1 MLLTGMD
8 GSNDNETWEDINKDI
23 IIYVT
28 GALVSKEDLVRSPDE
43 GVSSRTPWVPADWP
57 SVVPVVGHVLVRNHH
72 LTHLL
77 LSLLKKI
84 SRIKLK
90 RRCLSQT

>member
-43 GVSSRTPWVPADWP
+43 GVSSRTPWVPADGP
-57 SVVPVVGHVLVRNHH
+57 GVVPVVGHVLVRNHH
-72 LTHLL
+72 LPHLL
-77 LSLLKKI
+77 LSLLK
-84 SRIKLK
+84 
-90 RRCLSQT
+90 

>member
-28 GALVSKEDLVRSPDE
+28 GTGALVSKEDLVRSPDE
-43 GVSSRTPWVPADWP
+43 RVSSGTPWVPADWP
-57 SVVPVVGHVLVRNHH
+57 SVVPVVCHVLVRNHH

-77 LSLLKKI
+77 LSLLK
-84 SRIKLK
+84 
-90 RRCLSQT
+90 

>member
-8 GSNDNETWEDINKDI
+8 GSNDNATWEDINKDI

-43 GVSSRTPWVPADWP
+43 GISSGSPRVSADGP
-57 SVVPVVGHVLVRNHH
+57 RVVSVVRHVLVRNNYLAHI
-72 LTHLL
+72 LL
-77 LSLLKKI
+77 CLLK
-84 SRIKLK
+84 
-90 RRCLSQT
+90 